1 MLILACLTR
10 VSGLVGLIYVSGV
23 LQTKQLADMKVL
35 LRDSAERER
44 TLMQEKQELEE
55 KVYFSYQLLLLEMCI
70 VITVLLFII
79 VVAVISHIR

>member
-1 MLILACLTR
+1 
-10 VSGLVGLIYVSGV
+10 
-23 LQTKQLADMKVL
+23 
-35 LRDSAERER
+35 
-44 TLMQEKQELEE
+44 MQEKQELEE